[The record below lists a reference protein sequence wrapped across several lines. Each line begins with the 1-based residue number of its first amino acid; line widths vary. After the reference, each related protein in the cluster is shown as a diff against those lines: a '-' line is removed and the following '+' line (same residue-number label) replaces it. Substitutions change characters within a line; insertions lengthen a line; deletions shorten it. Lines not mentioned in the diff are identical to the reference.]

1 MAVPAMVDTIA
12 SPAWMRRKPVGPW
25 WNERGSFQML
35 RTNVGQM
42 IHVHTP
48 KESRKAEADLES
60 LMTQHSAG
68 AGQVPAC
75 GGLPG
80 PCGGHCRA

>member
-1 MAVPAMVDTIA
+1 
-12 SPAWMRRKPVGPW
+12 
-25 WNERGSFQML
+25 ML

-68 AGQVPAC
+68 AGQAPAC
-75 GGLPG
+75 GGCRGLRGPLPG
-80 PCGGHCRA
+80 LTGPCRACRTPAGAW